1 MAQRMPADSMIPHGD
16 IKRINHA
23 VRVAHRAVSAKEGV
37 VIAAFEI
44 NQAGIELAKHRETLE
59 SFGIAELGLKGHPL
73 AAAEE
78 AAKRLLDGRF
88 ERRPVAALDR
98 HHLVQ
103 AAGQAA
109 LVGVGVALEGH
120 REGGVR

>member
-1 MAQRMPADSMIPHGD
+1 M
-16 IKRINHA
+16 
-23 VRVAHRAVSAKEGV
+23 SAKEGV
-37 VIAAFEI
+37 VITAFEV

-59 SFGIAELGLKGHPL
+59 SFGIAELGLKRHPL

-78 AAKRLLDGRF
+78 ATERLLDGRF
-88 ERRPVAALDR
+88 ERGPVAALDC

-103 AAGQAA
+103 ASRQTA
-109 LVGVGVALEGH
+109 LVSVGVALEGH